1 MQQSQGCT
9 PCVLSFL
16 WVTLLVTSLLG
27 KKISAMALTS
37 GPIIAPSAVYDVIIV
52 GGGSAGL
59 TAAKCIGPTFGK
71 TCCII
76 EQAKMGGDCTWT
88 GCIPSKS
95 LIHASKQ
102 PRPPDFSTIQHQ
114 ISKNIQQIYMA
125 DDSPEALKELGGIE
139 VISGTATLQS
149 AKLVTVQSKSG
160 DGTASQM
167 RTIQA
172 KAGIILCTGAAPKL
186 PSNIPG
192 LSSYYTYESM
202 WDELFENDIPPRLTV
217 LGGGPIGC
225 EMAQA
230 MARLGSQVTI
240 ITSSARLLPQ
250 EDPKVG
256 ALLHRIFT
264 NDYQIQIIYGR
275 VTRVEQPRAPSSQ
288 SHTAYITTNE
298 ASVTTVQGDA
308 ILVAIGREP
317 RCRDMGLEAI
327 GVRFT
332 ESRDAIAVNAQ
343 LETSVPG
350 IYAAGDCTGDRQL

>member
-1 MQQSQGCT
+1 M
-9 PCVLSFL
+9 
-16 WVTLLVTSLLG
+16 TLATN
-27 KKISAMALTS
+27 T
-37 GPIIAPSAVYDVIIV
+37 PSAVYDVVIV

-59 TAAKCIGPTFGK
+59 TAAKFIGPTLGK

-76 EQAKMGGDCTWT
+76 EQARMGGDCTWT

-102 PRPPDFSTIQHQ
+102 TPIDVAKIKEQ
-114 ISKNIQQIYMA
+114 ISKNIQQIYIA

-149 AKLVTVQSKSG
+149 SKLVTVQSKTD
-160 DGTASQM
+160 DGAETTA

-186 PSNIPG
+186 PTSIPG

-202 WDELFENDIPPRLTV
+202 WDELFETDIPQRLTII
-217 LGGGPIGC
+217 GGGPIGC

-240 ITSSARLLPQ
+240 VTSSPRLLPQ
-250 EDPKVG
+250 EDPNVG
-256 ALLHRIFT
+256 ELLHNIFT
-264 NDYQIQIIYGR
+264 NENKIQILHGR
-275 VTRVEQPRAPSSQ
+275 VTKVEQPQAPTSQ
-288 SHTAYITTNE
+288 SHTAFI
-298 ASVTTVQGDA
+298 ASAAGGAKVTTVQGDA

-317 RCRDMGLEAI
+317 RCRDMGLEAV
-327 GVRFT
+327 GVHLT
-332 ESRDAIAVNAQ
+332 EQRDAIAVNTQ
-343 LETSVPG
+343 LETSVKG